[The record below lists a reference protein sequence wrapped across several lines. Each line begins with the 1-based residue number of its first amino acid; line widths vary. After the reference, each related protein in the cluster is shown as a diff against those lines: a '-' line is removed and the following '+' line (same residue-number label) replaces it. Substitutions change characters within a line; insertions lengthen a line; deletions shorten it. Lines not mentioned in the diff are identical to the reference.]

1 MLFELFQ
8 CIPVV
13 PMTKVLLARIG
24 TMIPISYMWLLLLGY
39 LPAYVVQDPNL
50 SNRPAFYCRPAEG
63 TLAQVW

>member
-1 MLFELFQ
+1 
-8 CIPVV
+8 
-13 PMTKVLLARIG
+13 MTKVLLARIG